1 MKPILFYL
9 LQVIAASGLLYT
21 YYHFALKNKKFHRYN
36 RFYLLMTLVISCL
49 IPFLNIP
56 VYFSQGE
63 AESSVVLQ
71 TLQVI
76 SSPSLSGETATISP
90 AIQVESI
97 RTSWFTAEKG
107 IYLFYLLILSF
118 FLLRVF
124 ISISKI
130 KSIIKRNPVEQLGKI
145 KFINTDE
152 PGTPFSFFRW
162 LFWNRKIELHSEK
175 GEQIFRH
182 ELFHIQQKHSWDIIL
197 MEIVSTIFW
206 INPFFHLV
214 KKELKAIHEFLADE
228 FAIKENRNWQYA
240 ELLLMQ
246 VLNTNNQL
254 VNPFL
259 HNQIKRRI
267 AMITT
272 SQKPSYRYLR
282 KIMVLPVAAAIIF
295 LFAFNYK
302 NRQGDPREFEK
313 AINSIT
319 VVIDAGHGGTDN
331 GVKSP
336 DGKYSESNLCL
347 QLAQKIEELGRNYNI
362 NVILTRSDNA
372 FPGEAKNKTE
382 ALKKRLEISKQF
394 NPDVFI
400 SLHLNVDGTYKD
412 FQTKSSGFEAYI
424 SDEKPSDRNISLAK
438 SVLGELKSIYTTDPG
453 VRQREGKG
461 IYVLDESKVPAI
473 LLECGYINNSN
484 DLAFISNDKS
494 QENIAKAILKGIVT
508 FANSAPFDRKL
519 NLQQIA
525 ADTVKQQLKNALV
538 IINGVVQEKRGI
550 QNIDTTEFPKEF
562 KGSVNA
568 YWGKEAI
575 DKYGE
580 KGKDGVIEFFY
591 DQNSNQ
597 IIDTIP
603 KVDTIY
609 WIKDLPPPARKSPTQ
624 AEINSWCDEKIYGVW
639 IDSDRISNSDLMKHK
654 PSEFGWYN
662 VSKLTKTA
670 VNYGKHY
677 YQVSLYT
684 QKYYDEKIIKNRPK
698 ILGKEIVPSDTTKP
712 AQPLIVIND
721 KPMPGLSMV
730 ALNKMISP
738 NDIESMTILKDQT
751 AIDKYGDKAKNGVLE
766 IKVKKL
772 NPVTQKDLITD
783 SSYVNNT
790 PLQTDDNKIFV
801 KVEVEAAFPGG
812 VTEWKKYLQI
822 NIDATVP
829 VKNGAKAG
837 TYTVVVQFIV
847 HKDGRV
853 SDVRALTNHGFGMEE
868 EAMRLIKKGPH
879 WIPAIQNGHQVT
891 AYRKQPI
898 TFVIAGE
905 ISNMNET
912 GLPLN
917 AYLISPEESPKI
929 NLADLKKV
937 KQLTLQKTGP
947 VQSYELIGF
956 RITIDKP
963 APDKFFK
970 EFVIKGNNFPGELL
984 KIIQDLDSETY
995 ITIEDID
1002 VNIDGRKRRL
1012 PPKIYTAVSITTAA
1026 GSHPSTQNF
1035 NDQEFKRKWREMIL
1049 EIKSIAWKEGKAAYI
1064 YKGRTYVFGR
1074 IINPDSTVASFTEQN
1089 GTDHVFLLNDEL
1101 VTSVDELN
1109 KLIKRSDVKRFGFI
1123 KPEEALN
1130 RFNRKDPIVFIE
1142 TSNEIITRN

>member
-9 LQVIAASGLLYT
+9 LQVIAASGLLYA
-21 YYHFALKNKKFHRYN
+21 YYHFALRNKKFHRYN
-36 RFYLLMTLVISCL
+36 RFYLLMTIVISSL

-56 VYFSQGE
+56 VYFSQEE
-63 AESSVVLQ
+63 ANSSVVLQ

-76 SSPSLSGETATISP
+76 SSPSLSGETPTISP
-90 AIQVESI
+90 GIQVESI
-97 RTSWFTAEKG
+97 RASWFTAENV

-124 ISISKI
+124 ISLRKI
-130 KSIIKRNPVEQLGKI
+130 KSIIKRNPVEQLDKI
-145 KFINTDE
+145 KFVNTDE

-182 ELFHIQQKHSWDIIL
+182 ELFHIQQKHSWDMFL
-197 MEIVSTIFW
+197 MEIVSTVFW
-206 INPFFHLV
+206 INPLFHLI

-228 FAIKENRNWQYA
+228 FAIKENRSWQYA

-254 VNPFL
+254 VIPFF

-282 KIMVLPVAAAIIF
+282 KIMVLPVAATIIF

-302 NRQGDPREFEK
+302 NRQNDPREFEK

-319 VVIDAGHGGTDN
+319 VVIDAGHGGTDS

-336 DGKYSESNLCL
+336 DGKYSESQLCL
-347 QLAQKIEELGRNYNI
+347 QLAQKIEELGRDYNV
-362 NVILTRSDNA
+362 NVILTRSNDA
-372 FPGEAKNKTE
+372 FPGEAKTKTE
-382 ALKKRLEISKQF
+382 ALKKRLEIAKQF
-394 NPDVFI
+394 NPDVFV
-400 SLHLNVDGTYKD
+400 SLHLNVDGTYRN

-438 SVLGELKSIYTTDPG
+438 TVLAELKSIYTTDPG
-453 VRQREGKG
+453 VRQREGQG
-461 IYVLDESKVPAI
+461 IYVLDENIVPAI

-494 QENIAKAILKGIVT
+494 QEEIARAILKGLVA
-508 FANSAPFDRKL
+508 FANNSTSKTKFGIRANNVFVFSDITKPWSNAKND
-519 NLQQIA
+519 
-525 ADTVKQQLKNALV
+525 LKNALV
-538 IINGVVQEKRGI
+538 VVDGVVQHERGFYS
-550 QNIDTTEFPKEF
+550 IDSNLFLKNKIEELRIFWDETAT
-562 KGSVNA
+562 
-568 YWGKEAI
+568 

-580 KGKDGVIEFFY
+580 KGKEGVIE
-591 DQNSNQ
+591 
-597 IIDTIP
+597 IDAKPGHKIPVDTVP
-603 KVDTIY
+603 KVDTVY

-624 AEINSWCDEKIYGVW
+624 AEMNSWCDPNMYGVW

-677 YQVSLYT
+677 YQVSLFT

-698 ILGKEIVPSDTTKP
+698 ILVKEIVPSDTTKP

-721 KPMPGLSMV
+721 KPMPGLTMV
-730 ALNKMISP
+730 ALNKMVFP
-738 NDIESMTILKDQT
+738 NNIESMTILKDQT
-751 AIDKYGDKAKNGVLE
+751 AIDKYGDKAKNGAIE
-766 IKVKKL
+766 IKS
-772 NPVTQKDLITD
+772 KDFLIRFKDETIKEVVID
-783 SSYVNNT
+783 GKVV
-790 PLQTDDNKIFV
+790 QDDDNKVFE
-801 KVEVEAAFPGG
+801 KVEIEPAFPGG
-812 VTEWKKYLQI
+812 VTEWRKYLER

-829 VKNGAKAG
+829 VKNGAKSG

-853 SDVRALTNHGFGMEE
+853 SDVKALTNHGFGMEE
-868 EAMRLIKKGPH
+868 EAMRMIRKGPD
-879 WIPAIQNGHQVT
+879 WIPAIQNSHNVT

-898 TFVIAGE
+898 TFVVVE
-905 ISNMNET
+905 DTKNEPLSSN
-912 GLPLN
+912 
-917 AYLISPEESPKI
+917 SF
-929 NLADLKKV
+929 D
-937 KQLTLQKTGP
+937 
-947 VQSYELIGF
+947 
-956 RITIDKP
+956 
-963 APDKFFK
+963 
-970 EFVIKGNNFPGELL
+970 
-984 KIIQDLDSETY
+984 
-995 ITIEDID
+995 
-1002 VNIDGRKRRL
+1002 
-1012 PPKIYTAVSITTAA
+1012 
-1026 GSHPSTQNF
+1026 PSAMNF
-1035 NDQEFKRKWREMIL
+1035 NDPEFKRKWREMIF
-1049 EIKSIAWKEGKAAYI
+1049 EIKAIAWKEGKAAYI

-1101 VTSVDELN
+1101 ITSVDELN

-1130 RFNRKDPIVFIE
+1130 RFNRKDAIVFIE
-1142 TSNEIITRN
+1142 TSNEIVTKN